1 MKREMFARP
10 QVLSVK
16 MPLVV
21 LNMHTADVQLGL
33 HMDLLTTGAGLSLT
47 LLPPFTL
54 AWSLVWPQWPRSTGG
69 FPFSEKGRE
78 DWGRQ
83 CKGGTRRRGG
93 RGTSIGL

>member
-1 MKREMFARP
+1 MFARP

-47 LLPPFTL
+47 LLPASGPFPLRGQLCLGLT
-54 AWSLVWPQWPRSTGG
+54 
-69 FPFSEKGRE
+69 E
-78 DWGRQ
+78 DAPNPAA
-83 CKGGTRRRGG
+83 T
-93 RGTSIGL
+93 

>member
-1 MKREMFARP
+1 
-10 QVLSVK
+10 
-16 MPLVV
+16 MPLVA
-21 LNMHTADVQLGL
+21 LDTHTADVQLDL
-33 HMDLLTTGAGLSLT
+33 HMDLLTTGAGAVSDSIASFYPSLE
-47 LLPPFTL
+47 
-54 AWSLVWPQWPRSTGG
+54 SCLVQWPRSTGG